1 MDKPATPKKKS
12 SKIVRKFFRW
22 KADKSKST
30 EHKRDKHSSKTQ
42 CSQPFTDTD
51 EDSWERIRN
60 MEQARQISAMQN
72 HIANLQSKL
81 ESFDNHNNNTGTS
94 DAQGDPSIK
103 TDVTE
108 NFALKSEQVTKDSV
122 MVERKRELSL
132 PEDDSQDS
140 GEEIFVYVDEDES
153 NPKEGSSREF
163 NSSSELPC
171 TIIKNTDSNGTELN
185 DSTNSVKYSTKKVTF
200 DDEAIEKKPNNQE
213 INFEDITDD
222 VCQLDQI
229 ALSNNFEDTFVG
241 AQDTFEDKT
250 EEEILAAAAEVD
262 SSEKG
267 RGEFMSDQMGN
278 KGETRSFESL
288 SSGSNAASVIGVTLE
303 DAAVDRWTDVM
314 HSPEECAEANV
325 ALRDDNPDLTKI
337 NGELKDR
344 IAELEEQVWLAAED
358 KRNMQ
363 AMLEIQKERALKN
376 LAFKF
381 QDINKKTLRELKSI
395 FEYRLQELNEEKVK
409 LQERL
414 ENHKCDVAQAAEE
427 CQICVTLEESVQ
439 VTNEKCSKLAEENIV
454 LRKRC
459 RKLSGDLGKVKKA
472 IGALQVAEEHLVNE
486 RGTQTE
492 NLAVEVRDMG
502 IQCQESLE
510 TSIYVLHDDVK
521 AIAAGMTSLSN
532 HILNEQKQWVDNSSN
547 QSLAG
552 DSPFPTINE
561 DSGNE
566 SSRLCASKSRSEHD
580 ESELEDDSN
589 LSCSENSCDS
599 DKSGELRTEGSKDSS
614 RIIDDVD
621 SGFFCSDI
629 SECEIEKHLDK
640 IHQKYIK
647 ISEELEDYERS
658 KLQRDHLQYK
668 ADQLTIPSKMF
679 ELDPEIMKIVE
690 DVNRQYD
697 EYFRNKVVL

>member
-1 MDKPATPKKKS
+1 
-12 SKIVRKFFRW
+12 
-22 KADKSKST
+22 
-30 EHKRDKHSSKTQ
+30 
-42 CSQPFTDTD
+42 
-51 EDSWERIRN
+51 
-60 MEQARQISAMQN
+60 MEQTRQISAMKN

-81 ESFDNHNNNTGTS
+81 ESFESHNNNVGTS
-94 DAQGDPSIK
+94 DPQGDSSIK
-103 TDVTE
+103 TDVPE
-108 NFALKSEQVTKDSV
+108 NFAPKSEQVTKDSN

-153 NPKEGSSREF
+153 NPKEGSCRDF
-163 NSSSELPC
+163 NPPSDLPS
-171 TIIKNTDSNGTELN
+171 TIIEDTDSNGTALN
-185 DSTNSVKYSTKKVTF
+185 DSTRSVKYSTKKVTF
-200 DDEAIEKKPNNQE
+200 HDEAIEKKSNNE
-213 INFEDITDD
+213 KINSEEITDD

-229 ALSNNFEDTFVG
+229 ILPNNFYSSNVG
-241 AQDTFEDKT
+241 AQDTLEDKT
-250 EEEILAAAAEVD
+250 EEGVLAAAAEVD

-267 RGEFMSDQMGN
+267 SGEFVSNQIGN
-278 KGETRSFESL
+278 KREIRSFEGL
-288 SSGSNAASVIGVTLE
+288 SRGSNAVNVDGGALE
-303 DAAVDRWTDVM
+303 EAVVDRLSDVM
-314 HSPEECAEANV
+314 HSPEECAETNL

-344 IAELEEQVWLAAED
+344 IAELKEQVWLAAED

-414 ENHKCDVAQAAEE
+414 ENHKCDVAQAAEG
-427 CQICVTLEESVQ
+427 CQNCVTLEESMQ
-439 VTNEKCSKLAEENIV
+439 MTNEKCSKLAEENVV

-486 RGTQTE
+486 RSTQTE

-566 SSRLCASKSRSEHD
+566 SSRLCASKCRSEHD
-580 ESELEDDSN
+580 DSELEDDSN

-599 DKSGELRTEGSKDSS
+599 DKSGVLRTDGSKDST

-640 IHQKYIK
+640 IHQKYLK
-647 ISEELEDYERS
+647 ISEELEDYEES
-658 KLQRDHLQYK
+658 KLRRDHLQYK
-668 ADQLTIPSKMF
+668 ANQLTIPSRMF